1 MEIVVSVA
9 RLEGRQ
15 NCIVKL
21 VPLGVIDLVVFI
33 NVHLGEKVF
42 DFCVSQVLVEEEFSD
57 LSEVVGSVLGVFG
70 QGRGEVLLFF
80 RLREGLDWVSPMLAM
95 MLFFMSLLCTARC
108 KENSERV

>member
-1 MEIVVSVA
+1 
-9 RLEGRQ
+9 
-15 NCIVKL
+15 
-21 VPLGVIDLVVFI
+21 
-33 NVHLGEKVF
+33 LGEKVF

-80 RLREGLDWVSPMLAM
+80 RLRERLDWVSPMLAM

>member
-1 MEIVVSVA
+1 M
-9 RLEGRQ
+9 
-15 NCIVKL
+15 
-21 VPLGVIDLVVFI
+21 
-33 NVHLGEKVF
+33 GEKVF

-80 RLREGLDWVSPMLAM
+80 RLRERLDLNSGFYWVSPMLAM